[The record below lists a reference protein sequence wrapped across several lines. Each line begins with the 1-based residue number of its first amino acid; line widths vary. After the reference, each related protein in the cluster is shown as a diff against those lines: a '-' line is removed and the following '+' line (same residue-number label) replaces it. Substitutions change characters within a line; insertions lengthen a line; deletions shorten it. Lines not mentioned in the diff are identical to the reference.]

1 MRPSIIAVVGLTF
14 LAVMFSAIF
23 YITLALITIGILV
36 CFPIAVGFLWGGHQ
50 TRRFWISSSV
60 RSEPENHNSSRVPVS
75 VQIEGRSF
83 QFAELPPRLEFKVTC
98 RNLAV
103 LAAIAFTAIGT
114 VLAGILSGSAKQ
126 RLEMDS
132 PRYLLFYSLCFLI
145 GFLIFPAWI
154 WLTECS
160 LVKAPAI
167 TLAAI
172 HARSRGGLG
181 AKWVSYG
188 FTDPQGGHHGGSVM
202 DFGGPVGDHFKIV
215 LCNPLNPAQN
225 KLSCGFLFHQL
236 KWVED
241 R

>member
-1 MRPSIIAVVGLTF
+1 MLCRSYI
-14 LAVMFSAIF
+14 LALMFNCMLSNV
-23 YITLALITIGILV
+23 ALITYRQVRLPIHDCGLFSLGSEGIKDGLLD
-36 CFPIAVGFLWGGHQ
+36 FSSARS
-50 TRRFWISSSV
+50 TRKTIVPRAGKRSNRVAAASSLLD
-60 RSEPENHNSSRVPVS
+60 
-75 VQIEGRSF
+75 F
-83 QFAELPPRLEFKVTC
+83 PPRLEFKVTC

-114 VLAGILSGSAKQ
+114 VLAGILSGSAKT
-126 RLEMDS
+126 RSPRCDS

-154 WLTECS
+154 WLTECYS
-160 LVKAPAI
+160 CEGPRAI

-202 DFGGPVGDHFKIV
+202 DFGGPVGDHF
-215 LCNPLNPAQN
+215 
-225 KLSCGFLFHQL
+225 
-236 KWVED
+236 
-241 R
+241 